1 MLRFEAR
8 QPTAIY
14 FCCLKLILHTS
25 MQVEELN
32 NLRVQKCGIKKGNK
46 LASQMILT
54 NTQWCNNYN
63 IKIKKLVFDQKKDVL
78 YSF

>member
-1 MLRFEAR
+1 
-8 QPTAIY
+8 
-14 FCCLKLILHTS
+14 
-25 MQVEELN
+25 MQVGELN
-32 NLRVQKCGIKKGNK
+32 NLRVQKCGIKKGNE

-63 IKIKKLVFDQKKDVL
+63 IKIKKLIFDQKKGVL